1 MNSLSFSSYIDS
13 FDEGLFDS
21 MKQGF
26 QNQHA
31 KSSAI
36 QPGSSESDYE
46 KYSSKV
52 LPAIQKAGSS
62 AKKYAEKLGIPLP
75 IATAIV
81 TSGLVGGPGAIPFGV
96 LLYFAKKQIMGVAGK
111 AFDKGAELSGA
122 GKAQGQPQAQGQA
135 QAQGQGQG
143 QGQGQPQA
151 QAQGQ
156 PQPQPQAQGQPQ
168 PQPQAQGQPQPQPQ
182 AQGQPQPQ
190 PQAQGS
196 RLVLPG
202 SADWNGGR
210 IPGRLQ
216 RSWTSYEDYASMRD
230 LQEGW
235 FGDKASQAGKYWK
248 DKGADQVGG
257 ALGKAAGYVTG
268 NVKKQGS
275 RIGGLLK
282 SSFSDLTQFASQN
295 KLAIGKA
302 AFLFGV
308 GIAMGTGVGM
318 AYNALTGGADE
329 LASQAIGGLKDSGV
343 VSGQEIDSVASSVG
357 VDVDAAEAGGAGG
370 AAGDAGD
377 AGGSNSGITSKG
389 GGHYTNPD
397 GTTGWSDPNPGGPG
411 TTKLGQSIVD
421 TPSGQQVP
429 GTSVSTNAGAEMGNN
444 VQRPSTGVKSLPN
457 SGQRFWGGHIG
468 EPVAGLEEPGVD
480 TTGTLPK
487 GRLYNVAGETGREVP
502 SNTLPDG
509 SENTPENKWASDT
522 RRKAFEKQVA
532 LNNRRNSSWSG
543 SGGHYNG
550 DGTISQTPIPQ
561 HAQDV
566 QNQIDA
572 GSKRASDFWSR
583 LRNKK

>member
-1 MNSLSFSSYIDS
+1 
-13 FDEGLFDS
+13 
-21 MKQGF
+21 
-26 QNQHA
+26 
-31 KSSAI
+31 
-36 QPGSSESDYE
+36 
-46 KYSSKV
+46 
-52 LPAIQKAGSS
+52 
-62 AKKYAEKLGIPLP
+62 
-75 IATAIV
+75 
-81 TSGLVGGPGAIPFGV
+81 
-96 LLYFAKKQIMGVAGK
+96 
-111 AFDKGAELSGA
+111 
-122 GKAQGQPQAQGQA
+122 
-135 QAQGQGQG
+135 
-143 QGQGQPQA
+143 
-151 QAQGQ
+151 
-156 PQPQPQAQGQPQ
+156 
-168 PQPQAQGQPQPQPQ
+168 
-182 AQGQPQPQ
+182 
-190 PQAQGS
+190 
-196 RLVLPG
+196 
-202 SADWNGGR
+202 
-210 IPGRLQ
+210 
-216 RSWTSYEDYASMRD
+216 MRD

-343 VSGQEIDSVASSVG
+343 VSGQEIDSVAASVG
-357 VDVDAAEAGGAGG
+357 VDTASVDAGPAV
-370 AAGDAGD
+370 DANVD
-377 AGGSNSGITSKG
+377 KG
-389 GGHYTNPD
+389 FLSQGKGHYSSPD
-397 GTTGWSDPNPGGPG
+397 GTTGWVDPNPGGPG

-421 TPSGQQVP
+421 TPAGKYVP

-487 GRLYNVAGETGREVP
+487 GRLHNVAGETGREVP

-543 SGGHYNG
+543 
-550 DGTISQTPIPQ
+550 
-561 HAQDV
+561 
-566 QNQIDA
+566 
-572 GSKRASDFWSR
+572 K
-583 LRNKK
+583 

>member
-143 QGQGQPQA
+143 QAQAQGQGQGQPQA

-156 PQPQPQAQGQPQ
+156 PQPQA
-168 PQPQAQGQPQPQPQ
+168 
-182 AQGQPQPQ
+182 
-190 PQAQGS
+190 QAQGS

-370 AAGDAGD
+370 AAGDAG
-377 AGGSNSGITSKG
+377 GSNSGITSKG

-429 GTSVSTNAGAEMGNN
+429 GTSS
-444 VQRPSTGVKSLPN
+444 QQSSD
-457 SGQRFWGGHIG
+457 RFWGRHIG
-468 EPVAGLEEPGVD
+468 EPVAGLPEPEPGV
-480 TTGTLPK
+480 GQLPR
-487 GRLYNVAGETGREVP
+487 GRLYGGGN
-502 SNTLPDG
+502 
-509 SENTPENKWASDT
+509 NTPAS
-522 RRKAFEKQVA
+522 AP
-532 LNNRRNSSWSG
+532 SSWSG